1 MATPSPA
8 VVVGAGPAGLA
19 TAVCL
24 RRRGIE
30 PTVLEAGPSV
40 GSSWRRHYRRL
51 HLHTVKEHSSLPGL
65 PFPEGAA
72 RYPSRADVVS
82 YLDAYAARFGIVPR
96 TAELVRRISLVD
108 GVLTVESDRGGYR
121 ARAVVVATGLSR
133 VPNPELLQNQET
145 FEGPVIRAGQYQ
157 DGAPYRGQRVLVV
170 GGGNTGAEIAL
181 DLAEHGATPTLSVRT
196 PVNVVPLDFL
206 GIPAQVTSLR
216 MQSLP
221 LAMRDR
227 IGRWASWLTFGD
239 LSRYG
244 LPRPAL
250 GPISSVLLRGRIPII
265 DVGTV
270 DAIKRGAIAV
280 KPGVARCT
288 ARGAIFADGSEEGFD
303 AVVTATGYQP
313 ALANIVDIPGVL
325 DARGHPRSWKAD
337 GARGLYFVGYKN
349 VATGLLREIARQ
361 AEAVAADVFTTLL
374 PR

>member
-19 TAVCL
+19 TAACL
-24 RRRGIE
+24 GRRGIE
-30 PTVLEAGPSV
+30 PTVLEAGPSL

-65 PFPEGAA
+65 PFPESAP

-82 YLDAYAARFGIVPR
+82 YLDAYAARFGIVAR
-96 TAELVRRISLVD
+96 TAEPVRRISLVD
-108 GVLTVESDRGGYR
+108 GALTVESDRGAYR
-121 ARAVVVATGLSR
+121 ERAVVVATGLSR
-133 VPNPELLQNQET
+133 VPNPERLPSQET
-145 FEGPVIRAGQYQ
+145 FEGPVIHAGQYL

-196 PVNVVPLDFL
+196 PVNVVPRDFL

-216 MQSLP
+216 MRSLP

-280 KPGVARCT
+280 KPGVGRCT
-288 ARGAIFADGSEEGFD
+288 AGGAIFADGSEEGFD

-313 ALANIVDIPGVL
+313 ALADIVDIPGVL
-325 DARGHPRSWKAD
+325 DARGHPRSWKTD
-337 GARGLYFVGYKN
+337 GARGLYFVGYHN
-349 VATGLLREIARQ
+349 VATGLLREIGRQ
-361 AEAVAADVFTTLL
+361 AEAVAADVTSS
-374 PR
+374 P

>member
-1 MATPSPA
+1 

-24 RRRGIE
+24 KRRGIE
-30 PTVLEAGPSV
+30 PTVLEAAPSA
-40 GSSWRRHYRRL
+40 GSSWRSHYRRL

-65 PFPEGAA
+65 PFPDGAPQ
-72 RYPSRADVVS
+72 YPSRADVVS
-82 YLDAYAARFGIVPR
+82 YLDAYAARFDIVPR
-96 TAELVRRISLVD
+96 TAEPVRRISLAD
-108 GVLTVESDRGGYR
+108 GVLTVESERGAYR
-121 ARAVVVATGLSR
+121 ARTVVVATGLSR
-133 VPNPELLQNQET
+133 VPNPERLASQET
-145 FEGPVIRAGQYQ
+145 FEGPVIRAGLYQ
-157 DGAPYRGQRVLVV
+157 DGAPFAGQRVLVV

-181 DLAEHGATPTLSVRT
+181 DLSEHGATPTLCVRT
-196 PVNVVPLDFL
+196 PVNIVPRDFF

-221 LAMRDR
+221 LVMRDR

-250 GPISSVLLRGRIPII
+250 GPVSSILLRGRIPII
-265 DVGTV
+265 DIGTV

-288 ARGAIFADGSEEGFD
+288 ARGAIFADGSEGDFD
-303 AVVTATGYQP
+303 AIITATGYQP
-313 ALANIVDIPGVL
+313 ALADIVDIPGVL

-337 GARGLYFVGYKN
+337 EAQGLYFVGFDN
-349 VATGLLREIARQ
+349 VATGLLRQIGLQ
-361 AEAVAADVFTTLL
+361 AEAVTADVFATLL